1 MQQHHPDVL
10 RAGDALIHGQMYR
23 FSTDNGPQT
32 ARFVGSDNDHFYFQG
47 ANNQNN
53 VSAYPKTIIASMQ
66 PRLRLPGMDPPFVA
80 IHNGGNRKSR
90 KYSKYSKSRKYSK
103 YSKCRKS
110 RKYSKKRH

>member
-1 MQQHHPDVL
+1 MQPHPDVL
-10 RAGDALIHGQMYR
+10 RAGNELIPNQMYR

-53 VSAYPKTIIASMQ
+53 RVSTYPKTIFASMQ

-103 YSKCRKS
+103 CRKS